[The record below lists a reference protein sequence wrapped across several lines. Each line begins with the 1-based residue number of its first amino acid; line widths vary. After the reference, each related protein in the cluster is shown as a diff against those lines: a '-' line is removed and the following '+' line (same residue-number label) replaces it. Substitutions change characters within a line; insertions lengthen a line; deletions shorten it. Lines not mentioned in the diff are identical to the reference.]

1 MSRLNIM
8 LLVFALTSD
17 SCLAAE
23 EWIGLDDE
31 QPVLIGIDLGEDEFE
46 DSSRALLL
54 SLPLGER
61 MGYYGYYN
69 ETELS
74 DLDQEFDSLTLV
86 TAIWFQLSQLLE
98 IEVQYFFEGNGGEL
112 EKETLGLALALNQ
125 GKWSFRVGLEE
136 GETLFFTRDIDSD
149 FFDNFVPDSY
159 ATDVSGLGL
168 SLGWQ
173 DNPWYWQAS
182 YQRYDYEKDLSALSR
197 SAFARFIVKSST
209 LAQSSLLISQNA
221 SLLLGHADY
230 DNDYSLQLSQAQ
242 SAIDESYDEMLMLS
256 WQHWA
261 SQRFGYLLAAAT
273 ALPLDDSVGFTLGL
287 RWML

>member
-1 MSRLNIM
+1 MSQLNIM
-8 LLVFALTSD
+8 LLVFTLASG

-23 EWIGLDDE
+23 EWIGLDHE

-54 SLPLGER
+54 SMPVGDR

-74 DLDQEFDSLTLV
+74 DLEQEFDSLTLV
-86 TAIWFQLSQLLE
+86 TAIWFELSQLVEL
-98 IEVQYFFEGNGGEL
+98 EVQYFFEGNHGEL
-112 EKETLGLALALNQ
+112 EKETLGLALALDQ
-125 GKWSFRVGLEE
+125 GKWNFRVELEE
-136 GETLFFTRDIDSD
+136 GETLFFTRDIDSN
-149 FFDNFVPDSY
+149 FFDSLVPDSY
-159 ATDVSGLGL
+159 ASDVSGSGV
-168 SLGWQ
+168 SLGWR
-173 DNPWYWQAS
+173 DDPWYWQAS
-182 YQRYDYEKDLSALSR
+182 YQRYDYEKDLSVLSR

-230 DNDYSLQLSQAQ
+230 DNDYSLQISQTQ
-242 SAIDESYDEMLMLS
+242 SAIDESYAETLMLS

-261 SQRFGYLLAAAT
+261 SQRFGYLLAAAA
-273 ALPLDDSVGFTLGL
+273 ALPLDDSVGLTLGL

>member
-8 LLVFALTSD
+8 LLVFALSPVP
-17 SCLAAE
+17 CLGAE
-23 EWIGLDDE
+23 EWIGLEDE
-31 QPVLIGIDLGEDEFE
+31 QPILVGIDLGEDEVE

-61 MGYYGYYN
+61 MGYYGYYG

-86 TAIWFQLSQLLE
+86 TTLWFQLSQLLD
-98 IEVQYFFEGNGGEL
+98 IEVQYFFEGNEGEL
-112 EKETLGLALALNQ
+112 EKETLGLALALDQ
-125 GKWSFRVGLEE
+125 GEWNFRVQLEE
-136 GETLFFTRDIDSD
+136 GETLFFTRAIDSD
-149 FFDNFVPDSY
+149 FFDSFVPDSY
-159 ATDVSGLGL
+159 ATDVSGFGV

-173 DNPWYWQAS
+173 GDPWYWQVN
-182 YQRYDYEKDLSALSR
+182 YLRYDYEKDLRALNR
-197 SAFARFIVKSST
+197 SVFARFIVKSST

-230 DNDYSLQLSQAQ
+230 DNDYSLQISQAQ
-242 SAIDESYDEMLMLS
+242 SAIDESYDETLMLS

-273 ALPLDDSVGFTLGL
+273 ALPLDDSVGLTLGL